1 MMEPQQALF
10 TAVRGKLLESYPD
23 SVYDGQL
30 PPDETP
36 YPFIYL
42 GEFGQNDRET
52 KSVILGNIP
61 VMIHVWHSDFTKRGT
76 VSEMLAAV
84 KSALRSATCTDYSFM
99 VRDVT
104 TRIME
109 DNTTTTPLM
118 HGIVEATVYF
128 SPKH

>member
-23 SVYDGQL
+23 SVYDGHL
-30 PPDETP
+30 PGEDTS

-42 GEFGQNDRET
+42 GEFGQNDQLT

-61 VMIHVWHSDFTKRGT
+61 VTIHVWHCDFTKRGT
-76 VSEMLAAV
+76 VSAMLAAV
-84 KSALRSATCTDYSFM
+84 KSALRSATSADYSFM
-99 VRDVT
+99 VRNVT
-104 TRIME
+104 TRIIE

-118 HGIVEATVYF
+118 HGIVEAVVYF

>member
-23 SVYDGQL
+23 SVYDGHL
-30 PPDETP
+30 PGADTP

-42 GEFGQNDRET
+42 GEFDQYDRET

-61 VMIHVWHSDFTKRGT
+61 VTIHVWHCDFTKRGT
-76 VSEMLAAV
+76 VSAMLAAV

>member
-23 SVYDGQL
+23 SVYDGHL
-30 PPDETP
+30 PGADTP

-42 GEFGQNDRET
+42 GEFDQYDRET
-52 KSVILGNIP
+52 KSVILGNVP
-61 VMIHVWHSDFTKRGT
+61 VTIHVWHCDFTKRGT
-76 VSEMLAAV
+76 VSAMLAAV
-84 KSALRSATCTDYSFM
+84 KAALRSATSADYSFM
-99 VRDVT
+99 ARDVT